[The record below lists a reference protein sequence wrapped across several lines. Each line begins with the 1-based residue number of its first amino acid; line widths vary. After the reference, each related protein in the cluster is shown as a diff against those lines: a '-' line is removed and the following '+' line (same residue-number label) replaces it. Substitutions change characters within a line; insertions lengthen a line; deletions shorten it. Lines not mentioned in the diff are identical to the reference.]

1 MPCGDPRRW
10 AQRGAAGHIGVPAA
24 QRSGQ
29 ARAKSQSVK
38 ALRLHVRDLTQSR
51 GPHEHPG
58 GTAGRCAHT
67 SSCAAGAWPLSRQQQ
82 HLSNPPGSAS
92 FLALPSVAITGGGG
106 SPPNLEGS
114 RTQDTKRCSLLAARA
129 RGAGRSWAGTRG
141 SRVQEAAGHAVHQ
154 LHDVSVPHGPRRA
167 AHLQP
172 VPGETQ
178 AGWTGEPGALGN
190 RRPRRQGS
198 EATAQPLCTADKGN
212 AGDTERR
219 RLSRSLLKPGVM
231 LQAHAWSRGP
241 RSYFSCSVIYECHDA
256 TRAVM
261 LRNPSPRDA
270 LLFNARSARVDTGPL
285 GPRCWARSRAQGC
298 TARPRATA
306 LALQ

>member
-38 ALRLHVRDLTQSR
+38 ALRLHVRDPTQSH
-51 GPHEHPG
+51 GPHEHSG

-67 SSCAAGAWPLSRQQQ
+67 SSCVAGAWPLSRQQQ
-82 HLSNPPGSAS
+82 HLSNPPRLR
-92 FLALPSVAITGGGG
+92 FLSGPPLCGHHCITGGGVPSQPRG
-106 SPPNLEGS
+106 Q
-114 RTQDTKRCSLLAARA
+114 QDTKRCSLLAARA

-198 EATAQPLCTADKGN
+198 EASRRGLVELCHHPATLHRRQG
-212 AGDTERR
+212 ER
-219 RLSRSLLKPGVM
+219 G
-231 LQAHAWSRGP
+231 
-241 RSYFSCSVIYECHDA
+241 
-256 TRAVM
+256 
-261 LRNPSPRDA
+261 
-270 LLFNARSARVDTGPL
+270 
-285 GPRCWARSRAQGC
+285 
-298 TARPRATA
+298 
-306 LALQ
+306 

>member
-1 MPCGDPRRW
+1 MRPHFVLRGRR
-10 AQRGAAGHIGVPAA
+10 
-24 QRSGQ
+24 
-29 ARAKSQSVK
+29 
-38 ALRLHVRDLTQSR
+38 
-51 GPHEHPG
+51 
-58 GTAGRCAHT
+58 
-67 SSCAAGAWPLSRQQQ
+67 
-82 HLSNPPGSAS
+82 
-92 FLALPSVAITGGGG
+92 LATLPSAAAPFKPSQAPLPFWPSPLWPSLGG

-114 RTQDTKRCSLLAARA
+114 RTRNAAPARCSGPGGGEELGGEELG
-129 RGAGRSWAGTRG
+129 GARG

-212 AGDTERR
+212 AGNTERR

-270 LLFNARSARVDTGPL
+270 LLLNARSARVDTGPL
-285 GPRCWARSRAQGC
+285 GPRGWARSRAQGC

>member
-1 MPCGDPRRW
+1 MYVTPRSPVGPTNTL
-10 AQRGAAGHIGVPAA
+10 GAPLADAPTLRPARPAPGHSPV
-24 QRSGQ
+24 
-29 ARAKSQSVK
+29 
-38 ALRLHVRDLTQSR
+38 
-51 GPHEHPG
+51 
-58 GTAGRCAHT
+58 
-67 SSCAAGAWPLSRQQQ
+67 SSSTFQTL
-82 HLSNPPGSAS
+82 PGSAS
-92 FLALPSVAITGGGG
+92 FLALPSVAITGGGVPSQPRG
-106 SPPNLEGS
+106 Q
-114 RTQDTKRCSLLAARA
+114 QDRNAARA

-198 EATAQPLCTADKGN
+198 EATAQPLCTANKGN

-219 RLSRSLLKPGVM
+219 HLSRSLLKPGVM
-231 LQAHAWSRGP
+231 LQAHVWSRGP

-256 TRAVM
+256 THAVM